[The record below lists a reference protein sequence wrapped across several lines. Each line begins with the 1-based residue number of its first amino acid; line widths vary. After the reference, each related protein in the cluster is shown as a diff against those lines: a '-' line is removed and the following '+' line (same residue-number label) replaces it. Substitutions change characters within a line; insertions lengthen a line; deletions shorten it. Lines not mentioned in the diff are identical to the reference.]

1 MVYIDV
7 WVDIATDRPG
17 YIRRCQSNGQRKGRA
32 LCVATA
38 PRQTPRLQADKGR
51 RPQQS
56 QENEGGRR
64 LYPVLPEVPED
75 PLLAP
80 SVPPPYHQ
88 PLPDSSSGRAER
100 IQSPPHT
107 RGGTQYGEGLAPKQD
122 GAAILSSAPHS
133 GGAAILPLREVPPA
147 PDAPLHAPP
156 RLIYVPFSTSD
167 LYNWK
172 LQNPPFSEKPQG
184 LISLLETIFRTHQP
198 TWDDCQQI
206 LQTLFTSE
214 ERDRIMREAV
224 KAVMGEEGET
234 AVGRREV
241 QDILPEQP
249 PNWDPNTSGGRD
261 ALLQYRRALLRGLK
275 IAAKKP
281 TNFSKVSEVVQGREE
296 SPASFLERLIE
307 AYRVYTPLD
316 PQAPENRRLLNI
328 AFVTQAAPDVR
339 KKLQK
344 N

>member
-1 MVYIDV
+1 M
-7 WVDIATDRPG
+7 
-17 YIRRCQSNGQRKGRA
+17 
-32 LCVATA
+32 ATA
-38 PRQTPRLQADKGR
+38 PRQAPRLQADKGR
-51 RPQQS
+51 RSQQD
-56 QENEGGRR
+56 QADGGGRK

-80 SVPPPYHQ
+80 SAPPPYHQ
-88 PLPDSSSGRAER
+88 PLPDSASGGRER
-100 IQSPPHT
+100 VQSPPHT
-107 RGGTQYGEGLAPKQD
+107 RGGTQYRGKSLAPRPD
-122 GAAILSSAPHS
+122 GAAILLETVAPKPV
-133 GGAAILPLREVPPA
+133 GAAILPLREVPPA

-224 KAVMGEEGET
+224 KAVMGEKGET
-234 AVGRREV
+234 AGGRREV
-241 QDILPEQP
+241 LDILPEQP

-261 ALLQYRRALLRGLK
+261 ALLQYRRAL
-275 IAAKKP
+275 
-281 TNFSKVSEVVQGREE
+281 
-296 SPASFLERLIE
+296 
-307 AYRVYTPLD
+307 
-316 PQAPENRRLLNI
+316 
-328 AFVTQAAPDVR
+328 
-339 KKLQK
+339 
-344 N
+344 